1 MTKAK
6 SPVHR
11 VAFRRRREGR
21 TDYAKRLALVKSG
34 KVRMVVRR
42 SNKNITVQF
51 VKFDPA
57 GDRTLLTV
65 CGPTLVKNFNW
76 PAKRN
81 VWTAYL
87 TGLYA
92 GKGAAKAGVKEFVLD
107 VGRYTASKGAV
118 VFAALKGAV
127 DSGLSTTYN
136 EEKVPV
142 AKLKAPPDSI
152 KAQFEDA
159 IKKIKGP
166 SVPGEPEAQRPEGA
180 R

>member
-34 KVRMVVRR
+34 KIRMVVRR
-42 SNKNITVQF
+42 SNRYVTVQF
-51 VKFDPA
+51 IKFEPA
-57 GDRTLLTV
+57 GDRTLVTV
-65 CGPTLVKNFNW
+65 TGQKLAKAFNW

-87 TGLYA
+87 AGLHA
-92 GKGAAKAGVKEFVLD
+92 GKEAAKAGVKDFVLD
-107 VGRYTASKGAV
+107 AGRYTASKGSV
-118 VFAALKGAV
+118 IFAALKGAV
-127 DSGLSTTYN
+127 DSGLGTNFN

-142 AKLKAPPDSI
+142 AKIGAPPENLKSTFQVV
-152 KAQFEDA
+152 KA
-159 IKKIKGP
+159 KIM
-166 SVPGEPEAQRPEGA
+166 A
-180 R
+180 